1 MRWRENVR
9 YLLLRIVRKRTTKSW
24 NQSDLDKS
32 LKDKRQPQTLHVS
45 DAWSCLLHIYGV
57 NVPFSPRSIL
67 LMAWFQINQVI
78 DVFDQLLFRGS
89 LEWWDT
95 PIDLSI
101 GDIFK
106 KWFRHFGRILRV
118 GGSTENII
126 GADLVIIRQF
136 YQMPKRQIRPVCF
149 IAGIDLLSCTQQT
162 GNFRLRFSFVLP

>member
-1 MRWRENVR
+1 MWAMPGAVFCTPMV
-9 YLLLRIVRKRTTKSW
+9 LMSC
-24 NQSDLDKS
+24 S
-32 LKDKRQPQTLHVS
+32 L
-45 DAWSCLLHIYGV
+45 
-57 NVPFSPRSIL
+57 RSIL

-89 LEWWDT
+89 LEGWDT
-95 PIDLSI
+95 SIDLSI

-162 GNFRLRFSFVLP
+162 GNFRLRFSFVLPLITEPVTSSNHLKHLPHTSNICENNLSYKYAQN